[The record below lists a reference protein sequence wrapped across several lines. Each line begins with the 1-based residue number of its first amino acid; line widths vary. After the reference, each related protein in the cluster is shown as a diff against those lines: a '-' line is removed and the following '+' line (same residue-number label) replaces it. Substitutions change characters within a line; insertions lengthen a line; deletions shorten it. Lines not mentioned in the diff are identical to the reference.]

1 MVTSTRTTCRH
12 DVRSITF
19 QDAPPVADV
28 LARAFADDPVVAW
41 SIPDPSWREA
51 RSPEHFSVILDL
63 YLPKG
68 HVYADARLRS
78 AALWAPPED
87 RQVRASQ
94 IVRLLPRLARL
105 YRHRL
110 PLVLAGLVRVQR
122 IQSDEPCW
130 YLAYLGTDPD
140 HQGRASLA
148 RSWPR
153 SSTAAIATGSPPT
166 SKRRSRRSSRTTSG
180 MASRSSGRSGCHS
193 AHRCGSCGVHRS
205 SPSTDNGPPGQRHG
219 CHRASAPGSLQA
231 VPERSGR

>member
-140 HQGRASLA
+140 HQGEGLAGAVLAPVLDRCDRDRFPAYLEASKPALVPYYQ
-148 RSWPR
+148 RYGFEVIREIRLPL
-153 SSTAAIATGSPPT
+153 
-166 SKRRSRRSSRTTSG
+166 
-180 MASRSSGRSGCHS
+180 
-193 AHRCGSCGVHRS
+193 
-205 SPSTDNGPPGQRHG
+205 GPPVWVMRRAPQQPEHG
-219 CHRASAPGSLQA
+219 
-231 VPERSGR
+231 